1 MNVHSLLPCKKCG
14 KFPILTVGLDNDNIP
29 IYYISCKNCRY
40 PSFEDSILYTVIGN
54 WNNEQEKENNK
65 EK

>member
-14 KFPILTVGLDNDNIP
+14 KFPILTGRINP
-29 IYYISCKNCRY
+29 INETVYIIYCRCH
-40 PSFEDSILYTVIGN
+40 SEEDSILYTVIGN
-54 WNNEQEKENNK
+54 WNNKQEKERDK